1 MVGTYESDK
10 PLKRKHPDVVLE
22 KVEDYNKNEKEDEK
36 MIYKLIVASWNILGI
51 KLNVVE
57 VKRLFSDAKKLCETR
72 HGISEAL
79 LWAKDFK
86 LPFDISRRDI
96 DGLKLHGGDLTAY
109 VKSLH
114 KRDEKERFSL
124 DRVEKF
130 VPHTDPDYFALCR
143 LVKGIPIFTT
153 STFKPNNGMVNGKP
167 MRLRKKHLMMPSV
180 INKLVYEL
188 YKGGKVVILPT
199 DVSRENRTTHFSALS
214 WTVKF
219 GKPQGRLI
227 GDTSAT
233 ESGTPLNSLDVK
245 EMFDKNFGNIH
256 HPTIIEIARMVFD
269 EAERIGWS
277 NAILWKMDL
286 KGAFTLLYVLPEDVS
301 LLAFELTN
309 NLTVMHHTGMFG
321 YTGMPGCFDVISRVL
336 CRNLR
341 KLLHGKCLMYV
352 DDIIAVS
359 HIKQLEKDLKT
370 AVDYCEGLLGPA
382 AVEKDKTE
390 FGRSLDVIGW
400 NICLD
405 TKKIGIARKNMLKT
419 FYGLVTLNE
428 TLPVTLE
435 ELQRIASWAAR
446 YSLVCRQLRPFT
458 RALYSCIQ
466 HYTNKHVRIKL
477 SDDAANTIQMWRSF
491 FVFLEINPITY
502 KRDIISFVH
511 HDPSFVLEYDA
522 SLTGVGIILFKLGN
536 EKEEKEWKVI
546 QLEFHYNLESQ
557 SRYQNTVEFIGIV
570 LGMVAL
576 SLLGVRNSGV
586 IIRGDNKSS
595 LKWGLTENYK
605 SILSRR
611 ASLVLTT
618 VVLQTNII
626 IEDQI
631 HIAGINN
638 IRCDRLSRQSAS
650 PED

>member
-1 MVGTYESDK
+1 
-10 PLKRKHPDVVLE
+10 
-22 KVEDYNKNEKEDEK
+22 
-36 MIYKLIVASWNILGI
+36 
-51 KLNVVE
+51 
-57 VKRLFSDAKKLCETR
+57 
-72 HGISEAL
+72 
-79 LWAKDFK
+79 
-86 LPFDISRRDI
+86 
-96 DGLKLHGGDLTAY
+96 
-109 VKSLH
+109 
-114 KRDEKERFSL
+114 
-124 DRVEKF
+124 
-130 VPHTDPDYFALCR
+130 
-143 LVKGIPIFTT
+143 
-153 STFKPNNGMVNGKP
+153 
-167 MRLRKKHLMMPSV
+167 
-180 INKLVYEL
+180 
-188 YKGGKVVILPT
+188 
-199 DVSRENRTTHFSALS
+199 
-214 WTVKF
+214 
-219 GKPQGRLI
+219 
-227 GDTSAT
+227 
-233 ESGTPLNSLDVK
+233 
-245 EMFDKNFGNIH
+245 
-256 HPTIIEIARMVFD
+256 MVFD

-419 FYGLVTLNE
+419 FYGLVTLDE

-546 QLEFHYNLESQ
+546 QLEFHYNLES
-557 SRYQNTVEFIGIV
+557 
-570 LGMVAL
+570 
-576 SLLGVRNSGV
+576 
-586 IIRGDNKSS
+586 
-595 LKWGLTENYK
+595 
-605 SILSRR
+605 
-611 ASLVLTT
+611 
-618 VVLQTNII
+618 
-626 IEDQI
+626 
-631 HIAGINN
+631 
-638 IRCDRLSRQSAS
+638 
-650 PED
+650 

>member
-1 MVGTYESDK
+1 
-10 PLKRKHPDVVLE
+10 
-22 KVEDYNKNEKEDEK
+22 
-36 MIYKLIVASWNILGI
+36 
-51 KLNVVE
+51 
-57 VKRLFSDAKKLCETR
+57 
-72 HGISEAL
+72 
-79 LWAKDFK
+79 
-86 LPFDISRRDI
+86 
-96 DGLKLHGGDLTAY
+96 
-109 VKSLH
+109 
-114 KRDEKERFSL
+114 
-124 DRVEKF
+124 
-130 VPHTDPDYFALCR
+130 
-143 LVKGIPIFTT
+143 
-153 STFKPNNGMVNGKP
+153 
-167 MRLRKKHLMMPSV
+167 
-180 INKLVYEL
+180 
-188 YKGGKVVILPT
+188 
-199 DVSRENRTTHFSALS
+199 
-214 WTVKF
+214 
-219 GKPQGRLI
+219 
-227 GDTSAT
+227 
-233 ESGTPLNSLDVK
+233 
-245 EMFDKNFGNIH
+245 
-256 HPTIIEIARMVFD
+256 
-269 EAERIGWS
+269 
-277 NAILWKMDL
+277 
-286 KGAFTLLYVLPEDVS
+286 
-301 LLAFELTN
+301 
-309 NLTVMHHTGMFG
+309 
-321 YTGMPGCFDVISRVL
+321 
-336 CRNLR
+336 
-341 KLLHGKCLMYV
+341 
-352 DDIIAVS
+352 VS

-511 HDPSFVLEYDA
+511 HDPTFVLEYDA
-522 SLTGVGIILFKLGN
+522 SLTGVGIILFKIGN
-536 EKEEKEWKVI
+536 QKEEKEWKVI

>member
-1 MVGTYESDK
+1 
-10 PLKRKHPDVVLE
+10 
-22 KVEDYNKNEKEDEK
+22 
-36 MIYKLIVASWNILGI
+36 
-51 KLNVVE
+51 
-57 VKRLFSDAKKLCETR
+57 
-72 HGISEAL
+72 
-79 LWAKDFK
+79 
-86 LPFDISRRDI
+86 
-96 DGLKLHGGDLTAY
+96 
-109 VKSLH
+109 
-114 KRDEKERFSL
+114 
-124 DRVEKF
+124 
-130 VPHTDPDYFALCR
+130 
-143 LVKGIPIFTT
+143 
-153 STFKPNNGMVNGKP
+153 MVNGKP
-167 MRLRKKHLMMPSV
+167 MRMRKKHLMMSSV

-256 HPTIIEIARMVFD
+256 HPTIIEIARIVFD

-419 FYGLVTLNE
+419 FHGLLALDE
-428 TLPVTLE
+428 TLPVSLE
-435 ELQRIASWAAR
+435 ELQRVASWAAR

-458 RALYSCIQ
+458 RALYGCIQ
-466 HYTNKHVRIKL
+466 FYTKKYVKIKL
-477 SDDAANTIQMWRSF
+477 SDDAATTIRMWRSF
-491 FVFLEINPITY
+491 FVFLEINPVTY
-502 KRDIISFVH
+502 RRDLVSFTCNI
-511 HDPSFVLEYDA
+511 PTYVLEYDA
-522 SLTGVGIILFKLGN
+522 SLTGVGVILFKVDSYGI
-536 EKEEKEWKVI
+536 ETEWKVI
-546 QLEFHYNLESQ
+546 QQEYHYNLNKQ
-557 SRYQNTVEFIGIV
+557 SRFQNTVEFIGVV
-570 LGMVAL
+570 LGMTAL
-576 SLLGVRNSGV
+576 GLYGVQNESI
-586 IIRGDNKSS
+586 IIRGDNTSS
-595 LKWGLTENYK
+595 LNG
-605 SILSRR
+605 
-611 ASLVLTT
+611 V
-618 VVLQTNII
+618 
-626 IEDQI
+626 
-631 HIAGINN
+631 
-638 IRCDRLSRQSAS
+638 
-650 PED
+650 